1 MTVLHVHVVVAIGIA
16 ENGLSSYRHI
26 CTGTLLTPDVVLTA
40 AHCFVDV
47 GMTSIVVVAGL
58 ADYRSLDTTHVY
70 YISSYSHPG
79 FAYKGFTSVNDI
91 ALLFLRECVRAPH
104 TTPGLRID
112 NRPGRVG
119 SATCA
124 PIRTVGFG
132 KHEQMPDKYY
142 IPDGHARELSHNQNV
157 HSSGVC
163 SDAFINYYTRF
174 KMRKKIPTQTS
185 RDLLNTSINVHH
197 GCYGGEPVARDS
209 GYPCS
214 GDSGGPVFNSDTNYL
229 IGVTSFGSEICGTLP
244 NYFTII
250 GGFDSWIKSEISR
263 KKTAVCP
270 GDFKTVDDLFLHPV
284 DVTPPVRALEEET
297 PTMMTLDT
305 VVSFL
310 VTKNMGECSTI
321 YKALNDYILEPLPV
335 KTTIHHLC
343 SEYIECLCG
352 DDNDKHLE
360 LANSVLAVW
369 QEGIGDSIDSR
380 NKTAISRMLLCTSEY
395 DTYYGSL
402 DDEAVVL
409 STYFDTLPAKT
420 ECKPQI
426 LT

>member
-1 MTVLHVHVVVAIGIA
+1 
-16 ENGLSSYRHI
+16 
-26 CTGTLLTPDVVLTA
+26 VVLTA

-47 GMTSIVVVAGL
+47 GMTNIVVVAGL

-91 ALLFLRECVRAPH
+91 ALLFLRECVRSAQVA
-104 TTPGLRID
+104 PGLRID

-142 IPDGHARELSHNQNV
+142 IPDGHARELSHNQRV
-157 HSSGVC
+157 HSDGVC
-163 SDAFINYYTRF
+163 SGAFINYYTRF
-174 KMRKKIPTQTS
+174 KMRKKVPTQTS
-185 RDLLNTSINVHH
+185 RDLLNTSINKDH
-197 GCYGGEPVARDS
+197 GCYGGEPLARDS
-209 GYPCS
+209 GYPCA
-214 GDSGGPVFNSDTNYL
+214 GDSGGPVFNSNTNFL

-250 GGFDSWIKSEISR
+250 EGFASWIKSEITR

-270 GDFKTVDDLFLHPV
+270 GDFGKVDDLFVHPV
-284 DVTPPVRALEEET
+284 DVTPPERVLEEEIM
-297 PTMMTLDT
+297 PTMTLEA

-310 VTKNMGECSTI
+310 VTKNMGECATAF
-321 YKALNDYILEPLPV
+321 KALNDYILEPLPV
-335 KTTIHHLC
+335 KTTIHHHC
-343 SEYIECLCG
+343 SQYVECLCG
-352 DDNDKHLE
+352 DDTDKLLE
-360 LANSVLAVW
+360 LANTVLAVW
-369 QEGIGDSIDSR
+369 ETGIEDSIDSP
-380 NKTAISRMLLCTSEY
+380 NAISRMLLCTSDY
-395 DTYYGSL
+395 DLYYGSL

-409 STYFDTLPAKT
+409 STYFDTIPAKT
-420 ECKPQI
+420 ECNPQI
-426 LT
+426 SP